1 MELTEI
7 GGIMRV
13 NWKRAWCYHG
23 NSKCGCICN
32 WGDTQT
38 YTCAAVL
45 TSATLLSW
53 YGKPGGCTSRNQTL
67 LTDHTHK
74 TTHIV
79 PGGNNS
85 SIWSLA
91 ASGLA
96 FFFSFFFSNRSSEG
110 VYLWPLKDDQAE
122 QDVVRAKQKQSWGIS
137 RQLKQTSCKC
147 EGTWYR
153 HSIFFS
159 VDKEAEKKKRQ
170 TWENN

>member
-1 MELTEI
+1 
-7 GGIMRV
+7 MRV

-96 FFFSFFFSNRSSEG
+96 FI
-110 VYLWPLKDDQAE
+110 YLF
-122 QDVVRAKQKQSWGIS
+122 
-137 RQLKQTSCKC
+137 
-147 EGTWYR
+147 
-153 HSIFFS
+153 IFFKPKQWGCLS
-159 VDKEAEKKKRQ
+159 VAIKRWSSRARCRQSKTKAKLGNKQAIKADQLQVRGHMIQ
-170 TWENN
+170 TLNLL